1 MIVEYI
7 RYRIAEDRRPA
18 FERAYQE
25 AGEALSASPHCR
37 AYELSHD
44 VEELDHYI
52 LRIDWDSLEGH
63 LQGFRTSA
71 EFRSFFTAASPYVG
85 AIEEMHHYEP
95 TQTTARKT

>member
-37 AYELSHD
+37 AYELSH
-44 VEELDHYI
+44 ESRNSI
-52 LRIDWDSLEGH
+52 T
-63 LQGFRTSA
+63 TSSA
-71 EFRSFFTAASPYVG
+71 STGTPWKATCRASARARSSGPSS
-85 AIEEMHHYEP
+85 
-95 TQTTARKT
+95 